1 MRWTAEP
8 LRRNTRLDPVFRQD
22 SAPPHTH
29 THRQLGGGGCR
40 LWFSVLMQLVADERG
55 RKREEGWAK

>member
-1 MRWTAEP
+1 MSQEVRWTAEP

-29 THRQLGGGGCR
+29 TANSEVGAAGAGSR
-40 LWFSVLMQLVADERG
+40 S
-55 RKREEGWAK
+55 